1 VELERLKVDPAIEHN
16 QRTRLSGLRARRDA
30 QRAGELLA
38 QLERAARG
46 SDNLMPVM
54 IACVESDITLGEI
67 CGVLRGLW
75 GEYQPPAW
83 I

>member
-1 VELERLKVDPAIEHN
+1 
-16 QRTRLSGLRARRDA
+16 
-30 QRAGELLA
+30 
-38 QLERAARG
+38 
-46 SDNLMPVM
+46 MPVM
-54 IACVESDITLGEI
+54 IACVENNLTLGEI